1 MTKRE
6 NANLYALLSS
16 RFDARPD
23 TVAIET
29 PGAKRLTYADVE
41 RESGRF
47 ANRLLTLGARA
58 GDRVAVQVDK
68 SPEALCLY
76 LGCVR
81 AGLIYLPLNTGYP
94 ARELEHF
101 FRDAEPRVVVCRPQ
115 DLNMVG
121 GLAARCGVDQV
132 VTLGDAGDGILM
144 ESAHGRDDF
153 DTIVSRG
160 DDIAAILYTS
170 GTTGKPKGAA
180 LSHGNL
186 GSNAVTLHEAWG
198 FCESDVLLHALPLFH
213 THGLFVACHCSLLN
227 ATPMLLLPKFDA
239 EQVVG
244 LLPRASVF
252 MGVPTFYTRLLANA
266 EFGRDQ
272 CANMRLF
279 VSGSAPLLEQTHR
292 EFLERTGHTILERYG
307 MTECGMSTSNPLR
320 GKRKA
325 GTVGLPLPAVSLRI
339 VDDVGKPVAT
349 GDIGQIEFKGPN
361 VFQGYWRMPEKTA
374 EEFTDDGFFRS
385 GDLGKLDEEG
395 YVSIVGRDKDL
406 IISGGYNVY
415 PKEVELCLDQL
426 DGVSESAVIGVPD
439 ADFGERVTAVVVA
452 APASGDMDEARII
465 AALKPLLAS
474 YKIPKHVAFVDELP
488 RNAMGKVQKNIL
500 RKRFSR
506 QT

>member
-1 MTKRE
+1 MSKPE
-6 NANLYALLSS
+6 NANLYALLSR
-16 RFDARPD
+16 RFDTRAD
-23 TVAIET
+23 SVAIET

-41 RESGRF
+41 RESARF
-47 ANRLLTLGARA
+47 AVRLLALGARA

-94 ARELEHF
+94 VRELEHF
-101 FRDAEPRVVVCRPQ
+101 FRDAEPRAVVCRPQ

-121 GLAARCGVDQV
+121 GLAARCGVHQV
-132 VTLGDAGDGILM
+132 VTLGDAGDGSLV
-144 ESAHGRDDF
+144 ESAHRRDDF
-153 DTIVSRG
+153 DTIVSRA

-266 EFGRDQ
+266 ELGRDR

-325 GTVGLPLPAVSLRI
+325 GTVGPPLAGVRLRI
-339 VDDVGKPVAT
+339 VDEAGKPVAT

-385 GDLGKLDEEG
+385 GDLGKLDDEG

-439 ADFGERVTAVVVA
+439 ADFGERVIAVVTA
-452 APASGDMDEARII
+452 APGPGAMDEARII

-474 YKIPKHVAFVDELP
+474 YKIPKQVAFVDELP
-488 RNAMGKVQKNIL
+488 RNAMGKIQKNIL
-500 RKRFSR
+500 RERFSPKI
-506 QT
+506 